1 MHAAWRVEC
10 TSARE
15 RAKGRTK
22 LNLLSASTR
31 YPRQHRL
38 STMTYC
44 HISVYSVSNY
54 ITCMRFLAIYARLA
68 RTFIGRRAC
77 LARPSPLPR
86 QGASFE
92 PTLGHGGEW
101 VWLFSPHETQT
112 PLPSR
117 PAQMETPEMRALYT
131 VVQVHTTCMD
141 TFSKSFDKE
150 RIVT

>member
-92 PTLGHGGEW
+92 PTLGRGGEW
-101 VWLFSPHETQT
+101 VWL
-112 PLPSR
+112 SR
-117 PAQMETPEMRALYT
+117 RTKRKRHCRAAQLRWRLLKCALYIPWCKCT
-131 VVQVHTTCMD
+131 QHAWTH
-141 TFSKSFDKE
+141 FQSRLIKNE
-150 RIVT
+150 

>member
-1 MHAAWRVEC
+1 M
-10 TSARE
+10 
-15 RAKGRTK
+15 
-22 LNLLSASTR
+22 
-31 YPRQHRL
+31 
-38 STMTYC
+38 
-44 HISVYSVSNY
+44 SNY
-54 ITCMRFLAIYARLA
+54 ITCMRFWPYMHARLA

-86 QGASFE
+86 QGDSFE
-92 PTLGHGGEW
+92 PTLGRGGEW
-101 VWLFSPHETQT
+101 VWLSRRTIETQT

-150 RIVT
+150 R